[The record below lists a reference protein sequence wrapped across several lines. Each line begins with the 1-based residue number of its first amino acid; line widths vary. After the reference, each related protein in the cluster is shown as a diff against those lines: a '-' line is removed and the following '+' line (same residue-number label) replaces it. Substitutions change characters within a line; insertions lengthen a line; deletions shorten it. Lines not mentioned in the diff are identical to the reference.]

1 MNPLDFLQVRII
13 DILDIVLVAIL
24 LYYIY
29 RLVKGTAAINIFT
42 GIVIVYLIWKLTDIL
57 QMNVLSNILGGFIS
71 VGVFALIVV
80 FQQEIRKLL
89 LTVGST
95 NLANPKNFRRYWNI
109 LTNSEHINNSEA
121 KIVVNACSELSAEN
135 IGALI
140 VFERNTSLDMFK
152 ESGDQVSMDI
162 STPVIESIFFK
173 GGPLHDGAVVID
185 GNRIVATRVALPI
198 SEQSDIPVRYG
209 LRHRAAIGI
218 SEKTDAT
225 VLVVSEE
232 SGKIS
237 YIKNG
242 EFVNFTSN
250 DNLIEIIEEDLS

>member
-1 MNPLDFLQVRII
+1 MNPLDFLQLRII
-13 DILDIVLVAIL
+13 DIFDIVLVAIL

-42 GIVIVYLIWKLTDIL
+42 GIVIVYLIWKPDRYPSDEC
-57 QMNVLSNILGGFIS
+57 VSNILGGFIS

-89 LTVGST
+89 LAVGST

-109 LTNSEHINNSEA
+109 LTNNEYHIKSEA
-121 KIVVNACSELSAEN
+121 KIVVNACAELSAQN

-140 VFERNTSLDMFK
+140 VFERNTSLDIFK
-152 ESGDQVSMDI
+152 ESGDKVNMDI

-173 GGPLHDGAVVID
+173 GGPLHDGAIVID

-209 LRHRAAIGI
+209 LRHRAAVGV
-218 SEKTDAT
+218 SEKTDAS

-232 SGKIS
+232 TGKIS

-242 EFVNFTSN
+242 EFISFSSN

>member
-89 LTVGST
+89 FTVGST
-95 NLANPKNFRRYWNI
+95 NLASPKI
-109 LTNSEHINNSEA
+109 L
-121 KIVVNACSELSAEN
+121 
-135 IGALI
+135 
-140 VFERNTSLDMFK
+140 
-152 ESGDQVSMDI
+152 
-162 STPVIESIFFK
+162 
-173 GGPLHDGAVVID
+173 DG
-185 GNRIVATRVALPI
+185 
-198 SEQSDIPVRYG
+198 
-209 LRHRAAIGI
+209 IGI
-218 SEKTDAT
+218 
-225 VLVVSEE
+225 
-232 SGKIS
+232 
-237 YIKNG
+237 Y
-242 EFVNFTSN
+242 
-250 DNLIEIIEEDLS
+250 

>member
-1 MNPLDFLQVRII
+1 
-13 DILDIVLVAIL
+13 
-24 LYYIY
+24 
-29 RLVKGTAAINIFT
+29 
-42 GIVIVYLIWKLTDIL
+42 
-57 QMNVLSNILGGFIS
+57 
-71 VGVFALIVV
+71 
-80 FQQEIRKLL
+80 
-89 LTVGST
+89 
-95 NLANPKNFRRYWNI
+95 
-109 LTNSEHINNSEA
+109 
-121 KIVVNACSELSAEN
+121 VNACTELSAQN

-162 STPVIESIFFK
+162 SIPVIESIFFK

-209 LRHRAAIGI
+209 LRHRAAVGI

-242 EFVNFTSN
+242 EFVSFTSN

>member
-1 MNPLDFLQVRII
+1 MNPLEFLEVRII
-13 DILDIVLVAIL
+13 DVLDIVLVAIL

-29 RLVKGTAAINIFT
+29 KLVKGTAAINIFT

-57 QMNVLSNILGGFIS
+57 QMKVLSNILGGFIS

-95 NLANPKNFRRYWNI
+95 NLANRKNFRRYWNI
-109 LTNSEHINNSEA
+109 LTNNELSKRSEA
-121 KIVVNACSELSAEN
+121 EVVVQSCIELSAQK

-140 VFERNTSLDMFK
+140 VFERNTSLDFIK
-152 ESGDQVSMDI
+152 DSGDQVNMDI
-162 STPVIESIFFK
+162 SSPVIESVFFK

-198 SEQSDIPVRYG
+198 SDQPDVPVRYG
-209 LRHRAAIGI
+209 LRHRAGLGI

-232 SGKIS
+232 TGKIS
-237 YIKNG
+237 YMRNG
-242 EFVNFTSN
+242 EFVSFSSN
-250 DNLIEIIEEDLS
+250 DNLIEIIQEDLN

>member
-1 MNPLDFLQVRII
+1 
-13 DILDIVLVAIL
+13 DIFDIVLVAIL

-109 LTNSEHINNSEA
+109 LTNNEYRSKSEA
-121 KIVVNACSELSAEN
+121 KIVVNACAELSAQN

-140 VFERNTSLDMFK
+140 VFERNTSLDIFK
-152 ESGDQVSMDI
+152 ESGDKVNMDI

-173 GGPLHDGAVVID
+173 GGPLHDGAIVID

-209 LRHRAAIGI
+209 LRHRAAVGV
-218 SEKTDAT
+218 SEKTDAS
-225 VLVVSEE
+225 VIVVSEE
-232 SGKIS
+232 TGKIS

-242 EFVNFTSN
+242 EFISFSSN